1 MVMSFSFNIV
11 LILFLM
17 ISSSNASLP
26 CPLLQKSS
34 FPSFLVS
41 RICPSQTLTSL
52 LGCNPTFKPCH
63 LPHPKTHWI
72 ECLIRH
78 FSNYPEVLG
87 LSTSNAV
94 VLLAAATYSVG
105 VGWTPSSATCPRHP

>member
-1 MVMSFSFNIV
+1 MVMPFFFNIV
-11 LILFLM
+11 LTLLSM
-17 ISSSNASLP
+17 TSSSNASLP
-26 CPLLQKSS
+26 CPLPQKSS
-34 FPSFLVS
+34 FPSLLVS
-41 RICPSQTLTSL
+41 HVRPSRTLTAL

-63 LPHPKTHWI
+63 LPQPKTHWI

-78 FSNYPEVLG
+78 FSSYLEVLG